1 MLPGES
7 TPVLLTLLRDA
18 SRTPAVSTLIH
29 ETQWRG
35 DTPRLH
41 VLDQSTWQSLQR
53 LSEIGLISFNTRA
66 TRHLSGEQ
74 PAPAPRPSLTPEQ
87 VRRIADLRA
96 FAAKKQK
103 VARLLTAEDLEEEA
117 APHQQAA
124 QKALEQAASIE
135 CPPESAQP

>member
-96 FAAKKQK
+96 FAAKKAEGRQ
-103 VARLLTAEDLEEEA
+103 TAHRRRSGGRSR
-117 APHQQAA
+117 P
-124 QKALEQAASIE
+124 ASTSR
-135 CPPESAQP
+135 PKSPGAGGQH